1 LIGNIC
7 YPFRI
12 FYTFILW
19 VLGIRKLALILVA
32 WLWAVASA
40 HAHQSDAKH
49 CEDAV
54 DTERLGESLAENLTK
69 SNS

>member
-1 LIGNIC
+1 M
-7 YPFRI
+7 
-12 FYTFILW
+12 
-19 VLGIRKLALILVA
+19 RKLALILVA

-54 DTERLGESLAENLTK
+54 DTERLGESLAENSTK